1 MVKKALLI
9 GINYKNTEIELKG
22 CINDTLNIQNF
33 LSKYCLFDD
42 IHILT
47 DDTEIKPFY
56 SNIQIEIEWLVSN
69 NEKGD
74 SLVFYYA
81 GHGSNVQ
88 DLNGDESDGRDES
101 IVPLDF
107 NSSGLIKDDYLFSNL
122 ISKVINGV
130 NLWCFSDCCHSGS
143 IVDLKYNFKCSTSL
157 KKEKTITYSSYIPLD
172 WTDNFELSLENSK
185 DVPGNICLLSGCRD
199 IEFATD
205 INIENKNQ
213 GAFTFCLL
221 KILQNNIT
229 IVDDIKRYK
238 SRTLKLRNLLKEINV
253 RLLMN
258 GFTEQQSQ
266 LSLSKIEDIEGTLD
280 L

>member
-33 LSKYCLFDD
+33 LTKYCLFDH

-107 NSSGLIKDDYLFSNL
+107 HSSGLIKDDYLFSNL

-221 KILQNNIT
+221 KILHNNIT